1 MSVDNLKVYN
11 STFSKKH
18 NTGDEHPENPKRIE
32 TIETLLNEPEFS
44 SLEQVNC
51 SPTDIEQIF
60 YAHNEDYVFDLQDKT
75 PDHGLTAI
83 DGDTILSPASF
94 DAALYAAGAC
104 IQAVDDICTPSET
117 SEEGNNTDSPSRLR
131 AWRHSKTQ
139 KAFCLIRPPGHHAEP
154 NTAMGFCLFNNVFI
168 AARHAQMAHNIKK
181 IAIIDFDVH
190 HGNGTETMTRHHN
203 AQYPDQPI
211 FYISTHG
218 YPLFPMTGDPAN
230 NDETTLNIRLP
241 ENCDSKEFRTIYENQ
256 VFPAL
261 HQFKPELIM
270 LSSGFDAHRLDPLAP
285 INLETADYGW
295 LTGKLCDIADQHCQ
309 GRIISVLEGGYHLE
323 ALRDSVRAH
332 LLGMM
337 HNLD

>member
-32 TIETLLNEPEFS
+32 IIEALLNEPEFS
-44 SLEQVNC
+44 SLERINC
-51 SPTDIEQIF
+51 APAEIEQIC
-60 YAHNEDYVFDLQDKT
+60 YGHNEDYVFDLQDKT
-75 PDHGLTAI
+75 PDHGLAAI

-94 DAALYAAGAC
+94 DAALHAAGAC
-104 IQAVDDICTPSET
+104 IQAVTDVC
-117 SEEGNNTDSPSRLR
+117 EGQNKRG
-131 AWRHSKTQ
+131 
-139 KAFCLIRPPGHHAEP
+139 FCVIRPPGHHAEP
-154 NTAMGFCLFNNVFI
+154 NTAMGFCLFNNIFI
-168 AARHAQMAHNIKK
+168 AARHAQMAHDIKK

-190 HGNGTETMTRHHN
+190 HGNGTETMTRRHN

-211 FYISTHG
+211 FYISTHS

-241 ENCDSKEFRTIYENQ
+241 ENCDSKGFRTIYENQ

-323 ALRDSVRAH
+323 ALQDSVRAH
-332 LLGMM
+332 LIALMGS
-337 HNLD
+337 DG